1 MRDFHQPT
9 RSAVRS
15 MNGMV
20 TTSQPSSTLAG
31 IEMLRAGGNALDAAV
46 AACAVQCVTE
56 PGSTGIGGDCFCL
69 YKPANGPLVALNG
82 SGRAPAAASAE
93 WYAEQGIAKLE
104 TTSPHAVTVPGAVD
118 AWETLLRDHGT
129 KSLEECL
136 QAAIGYAE
144 NGFAVHDRAAL
155 DWQLAE
161 DKLSIDPAAKAI
173 LLRGGGKAPKEGT
186 VYRQPELAATLKKI
200 AKGGREAFYTGEV
213 ADDLVSHLRSK
224 GGLHTLDDFAAN
236 APEYVTPIMTDYKG
250 YQVYECPPN
259 GVGIIALLMLNMW
272 EGFEQ
277 PDDPLDIVRL
287 HRMAEVSR
295 LGIRDRNA
303 FVADPAMAD
312 VPMDLLLS
320 KGYGEKLRGLIDDAK
335 AMPDLPPQGLDKNG
349 DTVYLCVVDKD
360 GNACSFIN
368 STFHSFGSGIVGPNS
383 GVVLQNRGWGFTLER
398 GHPNAIQGGKRPA
411 HTIIPGMLM
420 KDGEAVMPFGVMGG
434 NYQPVG
440 HTWVL
445 SNMIDYGMDPQAA
458 IALPRV
464 MSYGGKLE
472 LETTIGPKVASQ
484 LRAMG
489 HDCEYLVRPHGGGQA
504 IWIDRK
510 EGVLTAGSE
519 TRKDGCALGY

>member
-9 RSAVRS
+9 RSAARA
-15 MNGMV
+15 MNAMV
-20 TTSQPSSTLAG
+20 STSQPSSTLAG
-31 IEMLRAGGNALDAAV
+31 LEMLRAGGNAIDAAI
-46 AACAVQCVTE
+46 AAVAVQCVTE

-82 SGRAPAAASAE
+82 SGRAPAAANASWFAD
-93 WYAEQGIAKLE
+93 QGIAKLE
-104 TTSPHAVTVPGAVD
+104 TTSPHTVTIPGAVD
-118 AWETLLRDHGT
+118 AWAALLRDHGT
-129 KSLEECL
+129 KSLGECL

-144 NGFAVHDRAAL
+144 NGFAVHDRASL
-155 DWQLAE
+155 DWQLSV

-173 LLRGGGKAPKEGT
+173 MLRGGAPKEGT

-200 AKGGREAFYTGEV
+200 AKGGRDAFYTGEV
-213 ADDLVSHLRSK
+213 AEDLVNHLRSK
-224 GGLHTLDDFAAN
+224 GGLHTLDDFADST
-236 APEYVTPIMTDYKG
+236 PEYVTPIVTDYKG

-272 EGFEQ
+272 EGFDQ
-277 PDDPLDIVRL
+277 PDDPLSITRL
-287 HRMAEVSR
+287 HRMAEVGK

-303 FVADPAMAD
+303 YVADPNMAD
-312 VPMDLLLS
+312 VPQDLLLS
-320 KGYGEKLRGLIDDAK
+320 KGYADRLRALVDDKRALT
-335 AMPDLPPQGLDKNG
+335 DLPPPGLDKNG

-368 STFHSFGSGIVGPNS
+368 STFHGFGSGIVGPKT
-383 GVVLQNRGWGFTLER
+383 GVILQNRGWGFNLEQ

-440 HTWVL
+440 HTWLL
-445 SNMIDYGMDPQAA
+445 SNMIDYGMDAQAA
-458 IALPRV
+458 VALPRV
-464 MSYGGKLE
+464 MSYGGKME
-472 LETTIGPKVASQ
+472 LETTISPAMASK

-489 HDCEYLVRPHGGGQA
+489 HDCTYLERPHGGGQA

-510 EGVLTAGSE
+510 EGVLTGGSE
-519 TRKDGCALGY
+519 TRKDGLALGY

>member
-9 RSAVRS
+9 RSAVRA

-31 IEMLRAGGNALDAAV
+31 IEMLRAGGNAIDAAV
-46 AACAVQCVTE
+46 AAVAVQCVTE

-93 WYAEQGIAKLE
+93 WYADKGIASLD

-118 AWETLLRDHGT
+118 AWEALLRDHGT
-129 KSLEECL
+129 KSLAECL
-136 QAAIGYAE
+136 QWAIGYAE

-173 LLRGGGKAPKEGT
+173 LLRNGGKAPKEGT
-186 VYRQPELAATLKKI
+186 VYRQPELAETLKKI

-213 ADDLVSHLRSK
+213 AEDLVSHLREM
-224 GGLHTLDDFAAN
+224 GGLHTLDDFAGN
-236 APEYVTPIMTDYKG
+236 QPEYVTPIVTDYKG

-277 PDDPLDIVRL
+277 PEDPMDITRL
-287 HRMAEVSR
+287 HRMAEVGR

-303 FVADPAMAD
+303 FVADPRMAD
-312 VPMDLLLS
+312 VPQDLLLS
-320 KGYGEKLRGLIDDAK
+320 KDYAGRLRGLIDDK
-335 AMPDLPPQGLDKNG
+335 RAMADLPPPGLDKNG

-368 STFHSFGSGIVGPNS
+368 STFHSFGSGIVGPKS
-383 GVVLQNRGWGFTLER
+383 GVVLQNRGWGFTLEQ

-445 SNMIDYGMDPQAA
+445 SNMIDYGMDPQEA

-472 LETTIGPKVASQ
+472 LETTIGPRMASD

>member
-9 RSAVRS
+9 RSAARGT
-15 MNGMV
+15 NGMV

-31 IEMLRAGGNALDAAV
+31 IEMLKAGGNAIDAAV

-56 PGSTGIGGDCFCL
+56 PGSTGIGGDNFCL

-93 WYAEQGIAKLE
+93 WYADQGITSLA
-104 TTSPHAVTVPGAVD
+104 TTSPHTATIPGAVD
-118 AWETLLRDHGT
+118 AWEVLLCDHGT
-129 KSLEECL
+129 KGLEECL

-144 NGFAVHDRAAL
+144 NGFAVHDRTAL
-155 DWQLAE
+155 DWHLSTE
-161 DKLSIDPAAKAI
+161 KLSIDPAAKAI
-173 LLRGGGKAPKEGT
+173 MLRGGAPKEGMIFK
-186 VYRQPELAATLKKI
+186 QPELARTLKMI
-200 AKGGREAFYTGEV
+200 ANDGRKAFYTGEV
-213 ADDLVSHLRSK
+213 AEDLVSHLNAM
-224 GGLHTLDDFAAN
+224 GGLHTLDDFVSN
-236 APEYVTPIMTDYKG
+236 APEYVTPIVTDYKG

-272 EGFEQ
+272 EGYDQ
-277 PDDPLDIVRL
+277 PDDPLSITRL
-287 HRMAEVSR
+287 HRMAEVGK

-303 FVADPAMAD
+303 FVADPNMAD
-312 VPMDLLLS
+312 VPQDLLLS
-320 KGYGEKLRGLIDDAK
+320 KGYAERLRAMIDDK
-335 AMPDLPPQGLDKNG
+335 RAMTDLPPPGLDKNG

-368 STFHSFGSGIVGPNS
+368 STFHNYGSAIVGPKS
-383 GVVLQNRGWGFTLER
+383 GVILQNRGWGFSLEV

-440 HTWVL
+440 HTWLL
-445 SNMIDYGMDPQAA
+445 SNMIDYGMDPQQA
-458 IALPRV
+458 IAHPRV
-464 MSYGGKLE
+464 MSYAGKLE
-472 LETTIGPKVASQ
+472 LETTISPAMASE

-510 EGVLTAGSE
+510 EGVLTGGSE
-519 TRKDGCALGY
+519 TRKDGLALGY

>member
-1 MRDFHQPT
+1 MRDLHQPI
-9 RSAVRS
+9 RSAARA
-15 MNGMV
+15 MNAMV
-20 TTSQPSSTLAG
+20 ATSQPSSTLAG
-31 IEMLRAGGNALDAAV
+31 LEMLRAGGNAMDAAV

-69 YKPANGPLVALNG
+69 YKPANGPLVAMNG

-93 WYAEQGIAKLE
+93 WYAERGISKLE
-104 TTSPHAVTVPGAVD
+104 TTSPHTVTVPGAID

-129 KSLEECL
+129 KSLGECL

-144 NGFAVHDRAAL
+144 NGFAVHDRTAI
-155 DWQLAE
+155 DWQLSV

-173 LLRGGGKAPKEGT
+173 MLRGGAPKVGT
-186 VYRQPELAATLKKI
+186 VYKQPELAATFKKI
-200 AKGGREAFYTGEV
+200 AAEGRKGFYTGAV
-213 ADDLVSHLRSK
+213 AEDLVSHLNAM
-224 GGLHTLDDFAAN
+224 GGLHTLDDFASN
-236 APEYVTPIMTDYKG
+236 APEYVNPIVTDYKG

-272 EGFEQ
+272 EGMEQ
-277 PDDPLDIVRL
+277 PEDPLSVTRL
-287 HRMAEVSR
+287 HRIAEAGR
-295 LGIRDRNA
+295 LAFRDRNA
-303 FVADPAMAD
+303 YVADPNMAK
-312 VPMDLLLS
+312 VPQEMLLS
-320 KGYGEKLRGLIDDAK
+320 KDYAAQLRGMIDDK
-335 AMPDLPPQGLDKNG
+335 KVLPQLPPPGIGRNG

-368 STFHSFGSGIVGPNS
+368 STFHNYGSGIVGPKS
-383 GVVLQNRGWGFTLER
+383 GVILQNRGWGFTLEV

-434 NYQPVG
+434 NYQPLG
-440 HTWVL
+440 HTWLL
-445 SNMIDYGMDPQAA
+445 SNMLDYGMDPQQA
-458 IALPRV
+458 IAVPRV

-472 LETTIGPKVASQ
+472 LETTIGPKMASE

-489 HDCEYLVRPHGGGQA
+489 HDCEYLVRPHGGAQA

-510 EGVLTAGSE
+510 EGVLTGGSE
-519 TRKDGCALGY
+519 TRKDGLALGY

>member
-1 MRDFHQPT
+1 MRDMHQPT
-9 RSAVRS
+9 RSAARA
-15 MNGMV
+15 MNAMV
-20 TTSQPSSTLAG
+20 STSQPSSTLAG
-31 IEMLRAGGNALDAAV
+31 IEMLKAGGNALDAAV

-82 SGRAPAAASAE
+82 SGRAPAASDAGWFAG
-93 WYAEQGIAKLE
+93 QGIANLA
-104 TTSPHAVTVPGAVD
+104 TTSPHTVTIPGAVD

-129 KSLEECL
+129 KGLGECL

-155 DWQLAE
+155 DWQLSV
-161 DKLSIDPAAKAI
+161 DKLSIDPAAKKI
-173 LLRGGGKAPKEGT
+173 MLRGGDAPKEGT
-186 VYRQPELAATLKKI
+186 VNKQPELAATLKKI
-200 AKGGREAFYTGEV
+200 AAKGRDAFYAGEV
-213 ADDLVSHLRSK
+213 AEDLVNHLNEM
-224 GGLHTLDDFAAN
+224 GGLHTLDDFAGN
-236 APEYVTPIMTDYKG
+236 APEYVEPIMTDYKG

-259 GVGIIALLMLNMW
+259 GVGVIALLMLNMW
-272 EGFEQ
+272 EGFDQ

-287 HRMAEVSR
+287 HRIAEAGR
-295 LGIRDRNA
+295 LAFRDRNA
-303 FVADPAMAD
+303 YVADPNMAD
-312 VPMDLLLS
+312 VPMDMLLS
-320 KGYGEKLRGLIDDAK
+320 KGYAERLRGMIDDTK
-335 AMPDLPPQGLDKNG
+335 MMPELPPPGMGRNG
-349 DTVYLCVVDKD
+349 DTVYLCVVDQD

-368 STFHSFGSGIVGPNS
+368 STFHGFGSGIVGPKT
-383 GVVLQNRGWGFTLER
+383 GVVLQNRGWGFTLEQ
-398 GHPNAIQGGKRPA
+398 GHPNAIAGGKRPA

-420 KDGEAVMPFGVMGG
+420 QDGEAVMPFGVMGG
-434 NYQPVG
+434 NYQPLG

-472 LETTIGPKVASQ
+472 LETTIGPRMASD
-484 LRAMG
+484 LRALG

-510 EGVLTAGSE
+510 QGVLTGGSE
-519 TRKDGCALGY
+519 TRKDGLALGY